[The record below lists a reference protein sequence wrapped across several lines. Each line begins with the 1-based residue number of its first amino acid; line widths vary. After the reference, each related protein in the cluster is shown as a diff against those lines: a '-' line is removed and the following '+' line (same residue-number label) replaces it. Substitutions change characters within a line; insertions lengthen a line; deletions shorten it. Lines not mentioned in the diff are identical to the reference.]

1 MSRQPYDFSYSFTQ
15 MGGDEEIVWKKNEPY
30 DKDSEYDDTTSSF
43 IPNNKEFE
51 GLDPRFKEQVLDIKH
66 SLYEQSILKPQED
79 TAEAQRIDLMELYE
93 TYIKMLY
100 AILKQSQKNKP
111 ISSTAISLFPGDTI
125 SPIRALVSWISSFY
139 SKNTPR
145 ETIPYSHYI
154 DVHLHTNPYYQDD
167 LFISNKNRK

>member
-1 MSRQPYDFSYSFTQ
+1 
-15 MGGDEEIVWKKNEPY
+15 MGGDEQIVWKKNEPY
-30 DKDSEYDDTTSSF
+30 DGESEYDDAPVSF

-51 GLDPRFKEQVLDIKH
+51 GLDPKFKEQVLDTKH
-66 SLYEQSILKPQED
+66 VLYEQSILRPQED
-79 TAEAQRIDLMELYE
+79 TPEAQRIDLMELYE
-93 TYIKMLY
+93 TYINMLY
-100 AILKQSQKNKP
+100 TLIKQTQRNKP
-111 ISSTAISLFPGDTI
+111 ISSTAISLFPAEAI
-125 SPIRALVSWISSFY
+125 PPVRALLSWVSSFF